1 VIDSAAPGID
11 VGELAARVRQRVSA
25 LRERPER
32 DVPLDALA
40 LRSSV
45 FIDMLEAHT
54 NIADQKQ
61 QIRTQW
67 PSNIGTPFPFGIA
80 RVRRLCLSALAFL
93 FKDQRHVNA
102 ALVAAFRDQVSFN
115 RQLIEQLRAL
125 RDERDGESGTWAP
138 RAAEQA
144 TIVEP
149 ER

>member
-1 VIDSAAPGID
+1 MIDSAAPGID
-11 VGELAARVRQRVSA
+11 VEELAARVRQRVSEM
-25 LRERPER
+25 RDRP
-32 DVPLDALA
+32 DGHVPLDAPA

-80 RVRRLCLSALAFL
+80 RIRRACLSALAFL

-102 ALVAAFRDQVSFN
+102 ALVAAFRDQISFN
-115 RQLIEQLRAL
+115 RQLIDQLRTL
-125 RDERDGESGTWAP
+125 REELDGQSRNGATRPTEP
-138 RAAEQA
+138 AA
-144 TIVEP
+144 TVEP